1 MCRVCVSK
9 VERRLA
15 SLSQKDELWARTLN
29 MGWFA
34 PIFCHDVTSHD
45 SYVKLVVIP
54 HLWWVFIDS
63 KNCVVRSYLRTEVGL
78 VKKSSAMS
86 RKNPKDLTQKASH
99 SSRISNNPKI
109 CPQKVK
115 LQPKTFKT
123 HLSKR
128 VGKQI
133 ATSTKPILIFVVTG
147 QGSTTRTFSN

>member
-1 MCRVCVSK
+1 MIRANFLSRCHKSWQLREARGHLPPVVS
-9 VERRLA
+9 VH
-15 SLSQKDELWARTLN
+15 
-29 MGWFA
+29 WFK
-34 PIFCHDVTSHD
+34 
-45 SYVKLVVIP
+45 KLC
-54 HLWWVFIDS
+54 F
-63 KNCVVRSYLRTEVGL
+63 RSYLRTEVGL

-133 ATSTKPILIFVVTG
+133 ATSTKPMLIFVVTG
-147 QGSTTRTFSN
+147 QGSTRTFSNSRRMKWQDVLLWTSNWQYDRF